1 MASPMVGITWSSDL
15 VDRSSG
21 AGENALKYAH
31 LLIQAGLIP
40 LFLTPG
46 SGGGVLSRI
55 DGLLLSGGPDVAPWR
70 YGQEP
75 GDKLGEVEPEL
86 DEHELGLV
94 RDARSRH
101 LPILGICR
109 GQQLI
114 NVALGGT
121 LQQHVDHPQWDGDP
135 SRPTHQVEIVAGT
148 HLHRT
153 LGVERAQVNSG
164 HHQAVDVIAPPLQ
177 ASARSTDGLVE
188 ALEAEALLVMAV
200 QWHPDEMPG
209 DAISRRLMAGFAGW
223 FAG

>member
-1 MASPMVGITWSSDL
+1 
-15 VDRSSG
+15 
-21 AGENALKYAH
+21 
-31 LLIQAGLIP
+31 
-40 LFLTPG
+40 
-46 SGGGVLSRI
+46 VLSRI

-70 YGQEP
+70 YGQAP
-75 GDKLGEVEPEL
+75 GDKLGEVAPEL
-86 DEHELGLV
+86 DEHELELV
-94 RDARSRH
+94 HDARSRH

-121 LQQHVDHPQWDGDP
+121 LRQHVDHPQWDGDP

-148 HLHRT
+148 HLHRA
-153 LGVERAQVNSG
+153 LGVERAEVNSG

-177 ASARSTDGLVE
+177 ASARSADGLVE
-188 ALEAEALLVMAV
+188 AMEAEDLLVMAV

-209 DAISRRLMAGFAGW
+209 DTISRRLMAGFAGW

>member
-1 MASPMVGITWSSDL
+1 MARPMVGITWSSDL

-40 LFLTPG
+40 VLLTPG
-46 SGGGVLSRI
+46 SGGGVSPRI
-55 DGLLLSGGPDVAPWR
+55 DGLLLSGGPDIAPWR

-75 GDKLGEVEPEL
+75 GGKLGAVVAEL
-86 DEHELGLV
+86 DGHELELAH
-94 RDARSRH
+94 DARSRQ

-109 GQQLI
+109 GHQLI

-135 SRPTHQVEIVAGT
+135 SRPTHQVAIVAGT
-148 HLHRT
+148 HLHRA
-153 LGVERAQVNSG
+153 LGVERAEVNSG
-164 HHQAVDVIAPPLQ
+164 HHQAVDVIAAPLQ

-188 ALEAEALLVMAV
+188 ALEAEDLMIMAV
-200 QWHPDEMPG
+200 QWHPDEMPD
-209 DAISRRLMAGFAGW
+209 DAISQRLMAGFAGW